1 MYVRHF
7 VGPSVRSLVRRSV
20 GGSSVVS
27 SVRRFVRW
35 SVGPSVGRS
44 SSMLGV
50 ATLTSRDH
58 VFHHAGMDK
67 IFGEGVRCGLEF
79 AK

>member
-1 MYVRHF
+1 MFVRHF

-35 SVGPSVGRS
+35 SVGPSVGRRS
-44 SSMLGV
+44 VGV